1 MQPGTEEQLLRRQIE
16 QLEQEMLKLSAEE
29 RVALA
34 ERVLANA
41 EVEAEVERAWL
52 AEVRRRDA
60 ELDDGAEAI
69 PMDEALATVRERFGW

>member
-1 MQPGTEEQLLRRQIE
+1 MTIE

-34 ERVLANA
+34 ERMLANA
-41 EVEAEVERAWL
+41 EVEAEVERAWF

-60 ELDDGAEAI
+60 ELDEGGEAI
-69 PMDEALATVRERFGW
+69 PIDEALATVRQRFGW